1 METAKDK
8 KKVMVW
14 SDEEIVERY
23 EERFGPIPHLKDQN
37 KYNTLTASLGA
48 ALRQLEEN
56 GNKNEKEFEKLSRWI
71 GGGRGK
77 KYVLL
82 KQYRHKYL
90 QKKERDIKEVWEKL
104 EIREKWSEVADD
116 FEHVFHYD
124 VQFAKGSELENICDF
139 FHSCVIFNRNSN
151 NIVCIDGF
159 RYRLKTVY
167 FQNDLDKESRGGY
180 TELVDCI
187 FDRYLWALY
196 KNGNLTLDIASEYR
210 RVGKLRTDREIL
222 KKYTREMLYE
232 ILKRYQELTK
242 IMCAIRAADQTAR
255 VWKGEKPDII
265 TAEET
270 GQEDTAEETDQ
281 EEIAQTWDMAERY
294 FKLKMPV
301 KDEKAAKRDRTYTI
315 DELEKEWESTNKIIR
330 QLNEKDAKYVIKQFL
345 PDIEEWRE
353 MLRYFVDGIAYTR
366 FIERIY
372 FAIERG
378 GVEEFPL
385 KNLYSFADSGN
396 EEEYETWKNKMQP
409 EALFEKVQG
418 EYKEDLEIYR
428 NMAVQTY
435 DGY

>member
-1 METAKDK
+1 ME
-8 KKVMVW
+8 
-14 SDEEIVERY
+14 
-23 EERFGPIPHLKDQN
+23 H
-37 KYNTLTASLGA
+37 
-48 ALRQLEEN
+48 
-56 GNKNEKEFEKLSRWI
+56 
-71 GGGRGK
+71 
-77 KYVLL
+77 
-82 KQYRHKYL
+82 
-90 QKKERDIKEVWEKL
+90 
-104 EIREKWSEVADD
+104 
-116 FEHVFHYD
+116 
-124 VQFAKGSELENICDF
+124 ICDF
-139 FHSCVIFNRNSN
+139 FHSCVLFNRNSN

-353 MLRYFVDGIAYTR
+353 MLVALGYELLPQLDVMGQFSI
-366 FIERIY
+366 
-372 FAIERG
+372 RG
-378 GVEEFPL
+378 GILDIFPL
-385 KNLYSFADSGN
+385 
-396 EEEYETWKNKMQP
+396 T
-409 EALFEKVQG
+409 
-418 EYKEDLEIYR
+418 
-428 NMAVQTY
+428 
-435 DGY
+435 